1 VARRREPQRSCVGCG
16 ATAGRSAL
24 LRIALG
30 PGGAVVADPRRW
42 LPGRGAYVHPATAC
56 VDQAIRRGSLARS
69 LRSGIGP
76 EEARKL
82 REVVEGVQ
90 GNG

>member
-1 VARRREPQRSCVGCG
+1 MDRRREPQRSCVGCG
-16 ATAGRSAL
+16 RASGRSAL

-30 PGGAVVADPRRW
+30 PGGVVLADPSGR
-42 LPGRGAYVHPATAC
+42 LPGRGAYVHRTSVC
-56 VDQAIRRGSLARS
+56 VEQAIRRGSIARS
-69 LRSGIGP
+69 LRSGVGP

-82 REVVEGVQ
+82 REVVERMQ

>member
-1 VARRREPQRSCVGCG
+1 VDRRREPQRSCVGCG
-16 ATAGRSAL
+16 GTAGRSTL

-30 PGGAVVADPRRW
+30 PGGAVVADRRRR
-42 LPGRGAYVHPATAC
+42 LPGRGAYVHPTSAC
-56 VDQAIRRGSLARS
+56 VDRAIRRRSLARS

-82 REVVEGVQ
+82 REVVERVQ

>member
-1 VARRREPQRSCVGCG
+1 MDRRREPQRSCVGCG
-16 ATAGRSAL
+16 ATAGRSAF

-30 PGGAVVADPRRW
+30 PGGAVIADRHRR
-42 LPGRGAYVHPATAC
+42 LPGRGAYVHPTSAC
-56 VDQAIRRGSLARS
+56 VDRAIRRGSLARS

-82 REVVEGVQ
+82 RDVVEGVQ